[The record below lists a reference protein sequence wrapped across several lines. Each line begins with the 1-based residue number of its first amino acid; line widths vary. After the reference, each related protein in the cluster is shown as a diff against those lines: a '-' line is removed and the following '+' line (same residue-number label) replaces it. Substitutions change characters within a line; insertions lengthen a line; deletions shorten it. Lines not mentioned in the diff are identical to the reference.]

1 MSLFRSLLGTPSL
14 SRRQWLRSTGL
25 VAGGSVALPGLLPA
39 LDAPRRDEIEVAL
52 RDPGSLVRH
61 GQTTADGFV
70 VHERAMAALRRAGG
84 PIRLSS
90 NENPYGMAPSAKAAI
105 DGAWGEHNKY
115 GAASPREL
123 EAVFAKAVG
132 VPTECVL
139 VTAGSSEVLSVAAL
153 AYGLRGGEILAPW
166 PTFEGLPRYA
176 ERIGATMH
184 LVPLDADHAHD
195 LAAMDQRLVQAISL
209 VFVCNPNNPTGT
221 LTEASRLRSFVEQA
235 ARRTTVLVDEAY
247 HDFVDDPS
255 YRSMTDLVLKGENV
269 IISRTA
275 SKIHGLAGLRTGFAI
290 ARPDIVERLRTLATS
305 APGVF
310 GARGAIASIGDTSY
324 QDMCKARNRE
334 GRAIMTAA
342 LKSLGRTHSVSHT
355 NFVFFHAGMPAAAV
369 QQRML
374 AKGFL
379 IGRAFPP
386 YHDWVR
392 ISIGTP
398 DEMREV
404 ARALP
409 EVLRA

>member
-1 MSLFRSLLGTPSL
+1 MSLVRSLLGTPSL

-25 VAGGSVALPGLLPA
+25 VAGGSVALPTLLPA
-39 LDAPRRDEIEVAL
+39 LGAPLDDIEEAL
-52 RDPGSLVRH
+52 RNPASLVRH
-61 GQTTADGFV
+61 GHTTAEGFA
-70 VHERAMAALRRAGG
+70 VHERAMAALRRAEG

-105 DGAWGEHNKY
+105 NSAWAEHNKY

-132 VPTECVL
+132 VPKESVL

-153 AYGLRGGEILAPW
+153 AYGLHGGEILSPW

-184 LVPLDADHAHD
+184 LVPLDANHAHD
-195 LAAMDQRLVQAISL
+195 LTAMDQRLVQAITL

-221 LTEASRLRSFVEQA
+221 LTDAARLRSFVESA

-290 ARPDIVERLRTLATS
+290 ARPDIIERMRTLATS

-310 GARGAIASIGDTSY
+310 GARGAIASIGDASY
-324 QDMCKARNRE
+324 QDMCKQRNRE
-334 GRAIMTAA
+334 GRSIMTTALAA
-342 LKSLGRTHSVSHT
+342 LGRKHTASHT

-386 YHDWVR
+386 YNDWAR

-398 DEMREV
+398 EEMRQV
-404 ARALP
+404 AQLLP